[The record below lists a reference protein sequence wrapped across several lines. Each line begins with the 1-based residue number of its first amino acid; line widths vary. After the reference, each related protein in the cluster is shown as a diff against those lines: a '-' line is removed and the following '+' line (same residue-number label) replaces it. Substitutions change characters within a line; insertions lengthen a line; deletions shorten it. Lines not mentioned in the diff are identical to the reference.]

1 MYIIKKNNTDS
12 TIVYMEY
19 DNNAY
24 EIDNLKDIHVESL
37 KIYDKKYLSKKDDIK
52 NNKEQIPFGELFE
65 NLTRVVF
72 NYLYNDD
79 DTDEGVTGLL
89 IDEVDRLKNELDSD
103 YKEFMKRE
111 EYYDYVNKIGFLR
124 RELLNRQAIN
134 KYQEEL
140 NQLTSK
146 SR

>member
-1 MYIIKKNNTDS
+1 MYIIKKNDTDS

-19 DNNAY
+19 DNNSY
-24 EIDNLKDIHVESL
+24 EIEIPKDIHVESL
-37 KIYDKKYLSKKDDIK
+37 KIYDKKYLNKKDDIK
-52 NNKEQIPFGELFE
+52 NKKEQIPFGELFE

-103 YKEFMKRE
+103 YKEFIKRE